1 MAKQPSVLITG
12 AAGGVGRATAELFIQ
27 EGWRV
32 LAVDLKPQ
40 PGPTLPKGALFV
52 HADISVAHE
61 VEALADS
68 LGDEVRDGLHALVNN
83 AAVQIIKSLV
93 ETTPEDWDRVHAVN
107 LRAPYLLA
115 RAFHGAL
122 KKAKGAI
129 VNVSSVHALA
139 TSAQIGA
146 YASAKGGLLALT
158 RSMAI
163 EFAEDGI
170 RANAVLPGATDTPM
184 LAAGLDRGR
193 AKGSNKEARKADL
206 AQKIL
211 LKRLATPEE
220 IARVIFFLTDSHQ
233 SSYIT
238 GQSIVADGGVL
249 ARLSSE

>member
-1 MAKQPSVLITG
+1 MAKQPTVLITG
-12 AAGGVGRATAELFIQ
+12 AAGGVGRATVELFIK

-32 LAVDLKPQ
+32 LAVDVKQQ
-40 PGPTLPKGALFV
+40 PELALPKPALFM
-52 HADISVAHE
+52 HADLSVAHE

-68 LGDEVRDGLHALVNN
+68 LSSEVPDGLHALINN
-83 AAVQIIKSLV
+83 AALQIIKSLV
-93 ETTPEDWDRVHAVN
+93 ETTPEDWDQVHAVN
-107 LRAPYLLA
+107 LRAPYLMA
-115 RAFHGAL
+115 RAFHAAL
-122 KKAKGAI
+122 KKAQGAI

-184 LAAGLDRGR
+184 LAAGLDRGS
-193 AKGSNKEARKADL
+193 AKGAKIEARKADL
-206 AQKIL
+206 AEKIL
-211 LKRLATPEE
+211 LKRLAAPEE
-220 IARVIFFLTDSHQ
+220 IARVIYFLADSRQ

-238 GQSIVADGGVL
+238 GQSLVADGGVL

>member
-1 MAKQPSVLITG
+1 MAKQPTVLITG
-12 AAGGVGRATAELFIQ
+12 AAGGVGRATVELFIK

-32 LAVDLKPQ
+32 LAVDVKQKPDQ
-40 PGPTLPKGALFV
+40 ALPKGALLV
-52 HADISVAHE
+52 HADLSVAHE

-68 LGDEVRDGLHALVNN
+68 LSSEIPDGLHALVNN
-83 AAVQIIKSLV
+83 AALQIIKSLV

-107 LRAPYLLA
+107 LRAPYLMA

-122 KKAKGAI
+122 KKAQGAI

-139 TSAQIGA
+139 TSEQIGA

-193 AKGSNKEARKADL
+193 PKGGKIEARKEGL
-206 AQKIL
+206 ANKIL
-211 LKRLATPEE
+211 LKRLAAPEE
-220 IARVIFFLTDSHQ
+220 IARVIYFLADSRQ

-238 GQSIVADGGVL
+238 GQSLVADGGVL